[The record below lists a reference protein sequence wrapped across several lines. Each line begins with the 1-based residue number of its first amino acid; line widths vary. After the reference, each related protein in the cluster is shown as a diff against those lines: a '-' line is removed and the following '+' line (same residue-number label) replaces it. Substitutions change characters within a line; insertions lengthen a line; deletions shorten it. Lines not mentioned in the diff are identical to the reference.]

1 MSGEPAIR
9 EAAARIAA
17 AGDSRPRAARDPV
30 NLPMIRNWLE
40 ALSPADPDPTA
51 PDPTTPDP
59 TAPDPT
65 APDLTAADLT
75 GPDPTDPQ
83 PSAGLTAPP
92 AMIQVWTM
100 PGLHGVRA
108 DDDPLGQ
115 MVRVLD
121 QAGYTS
127 VVATNCDQTYRRYL
141 KLGEQLTVRAR
152 LLDVTGPKRTAL
164 GEGWFVTT
172 RSTWFSSGEPVATMD
187 FRILKFRPPQAA
199 RPQDSPPQTTP
210 PLPAAP
216 PPPHSDPPVPFSRS
230 GTPTSRV
237 PTTSLSQRRAPDHV
251 DVTTTLLPGAQAG
264 PVMRPQVTRDTA
276 FFWAGTAA
284 GELRIQRCRACGAL
298 RHPPGPMC
306 PACGTASDGGYVVAA
321 GTGEVFS
328 YVVHHHPPVP
338 GKQLPMVVALV
349 QLPEGVRMV
358 GEMPGVRPD
367 QVRIGLPVRVTFVR
381 IDDDLTLP
389 AWQVRPGETTPPA
402 PAGRTAEG
410 TLPDRVIDVT
420 PTFVISSALATRDFT
435 DLHHDR
441 DRAVEQGA
449 QDIFVNIL
457 TTTGLVQRYVCDWAG
472 PDAVVRA
479 ISIRLGVPC
488 HAGDTLTLTG
498 QVTASEAAERVVAV
512 TGRCRTGDHVTGTVR
527 IEVPP

>member
-1 MSGEPAIR
+1 MTPGDAIG
-9 EAAARIAA
+9 EAAARLVA

-40 ALSPADPDPTA
+40 ALGGGDPEPE
-51 PDPTTPDP
+51 
-59 TAPDPT
+59 
-65 APDLTAADLT
+65 
-75 GPDPTDPQ
+75 
-83 PSAGLTAPP
+83 TAPP

-100 PGLHGVRA
+100 PGLHGVRG

-115 MVRVLD
+115 MSQVLD
-121 QAGYTS
+121 EAGYTS
-127 VVATNCDQTYRRYL
+127 VVATDCDQTYHRYL
-141 KLGEQLTVRAR
+141 KLGEQLSVRAR
-152 LLDVTGPKRTAL
+152 LLDVAGPKRTAL

-187 FRILKFRPPQAA
+187 FRILKFRPAP
-199 RPQDSPPQTTP
+199 S
-210 PLPAAP
+210 PAAP
-216 PPPHSDPPVPFSRS
+216 ASTETAMH
-230 GTPTSRV
+230 
-237 PTTSLSQRRAPDHV
+237 
-251 DVTTTLLPGAQAG
+251 
-264 PVMRPQVTRDTA
+264 PQVTPDTA

-284 GELRIQRCRACGAL
+284 GELRIQRCAACGAL

-306 PACGTASDGGYVVAA
+306 PACGIPSDGSYLVAA

-338 GKQLPMVVALV
+338 GKRLPLVVALV

-367 QVRIGLPVRVTFVR
+367 LVRIGLPVRTTFARV
-381 IDDDLTLP
+381 DETLTLP
-389 AWQVRPGETTPPA
+389 AWRP
-402 PAGRTAEG
+402 AEG
-410 TLPDRVIDVT
+410 MLPDRVIDVT
-420 PTFVISSALATRDFT
+420 PTFVISSALATRDFQ
-435 DLHHDR
+435 DVHHDR
-441 DRAVEQGA
+441 DRAVARGA
-449 QDIFVNIL
+449 KDIFLNIL

-498 QVTASEAAERVVAV
+498 QVTEDGGPEQVIAVV
-512 TGRCRTGDHVTGTVR
+512 GRCRLGDHVTGTVR
-527 IEVPP
+527 IARC